1 MVRRNASIGRR
12 RPRSRCRRWSD
23 ARRCGR
29 APGDAPAGRA
39 SHRPAR
45 DLGRERIGGMRGSF
59 VDDHRQRRL
68 DGMREIAD
76 MGSRALDD
84 FAVGVD
90 QRVGLA
96 RQRCDLDR
104 EIRPRAVRR
113 GRSGYRR
120 SIRNAFQRRQAEAD
134 LEQRGQRRARWSAL
148 RRCRRDSNRSC
159 GFRRK
164 ISVAS
169 PATLTRNL
177 PSAPRSTGRST
188 IRRFWPS
195 GPST

>member
-1 MVRRNASIGRR
+1 M
-12 RPRSRCRRWSD
+12 
-23 ARRCGR
+23 
-29 APGDAPAGRA
+29 
-39 SHRPAR
+39 
-45 DLGRERIGGMRGSF
+45 GGGL
-59 VDDHRQRRL
+59 VDDDRQRRL
-68 DGMREIAD
+68 DGMGEIAD
-76 MGSRALDD
+76 MGARALDD

-96 RQRCDLDR
+96 RQRRDLDR
-104 EIRPRAVRR
+104 EFALEPFGAAGADIGDRF
-113 GRSGYRR
+113 
-120 SIRNAFQRRQAEAD
+120 RNALQRRKAEAD
-134 LEQRGQRRARWSAL
+134 LEDGGQHQHDAERGEGAAEV
-148 RRCRRDSNRSC
+148 DNRSC

-164 ISVAS
+164 SRLAS